1 MSVVPNDDLLL
12 EDEAP
17 VSTGGRKEP
26 DSELDITPMIDIVFL
41 LLIFFV
47 VTSKMQPQQVTD
59 LPKAR
64 HGEGIASKQWIVLNV
79 KRSGG
84 DVADITRKDG
94 SAFSSDKEE
103 QAQQI
108 EDYVKEGLDQGMKLV
123 VIRAEGAVK
132 TGEISR
138 IRTAI
143 SAALE
148 EGQEINIAVQEQ

>member
-1 MSVVPNDDLLL
+1 MSNTPVDLLL
-12 EDEAP
+12 EDEEP

-64 HGEGIASKQWIVLNV
+64 HGEGIASKQWITLNV
-79 KRSGG
+79 KRGGG
-84 DVADITRKDG
+84 DIPEITRKDG
-94 SAFSSDKEE
+94 SALSSDREE

-123 VIRAEGAVK
+123 VIRAEGGVK
-132 TGEISR
+132 TGDISR
-138 IRTAI
+138 IRAAI
-143 SAALE
+143 SEALE
-148 EGQEINIAVQEQ
+148 DGQEINIAVQEQ

>member
-1 MSVVPNDDLLL
+1 MSDIPTDLTLDD
-12 EDEAP
+12 DPP

-41 LLIFFV
+41 LLIFFI

-64 HGEGIASKQWIVLNV
+64 HGEGIASKQWIVVNV
-79 KRSGG
+79 KRGPG
-84 DVADITRKDG
+84 DDAEVSRKDG
-94 SAFSSDKEE
+94 SNFSSDKEE
-103 QAQQI
+103 QNQQI
-108 EDYVKEGLDQGMKLV
+108 EEYVKEGMEQGMKLV
-123 VIRAEGAVK
+123 VIRAEGAVR

-138 IRTAI
+138 LRTAI
-143 SAALE
+143 SSALE

>member
-1 MSVVPNDDLLL
+1 MSDIPTDLTL
-12 EDEAP
+12 EDDPP

-41 LLIFFV
+41 LLIFFI
-47 VTSKMQPQQVTD
+47 VTSKMQPEQVTD

-79 KRSGG
+79 KRGAG
-84 DVADITRKDG
+84 DDAEVTRKDG
-94 SAFSSDKEE
+94 SSFSNDKEE
-103 QAQQI
+103 QNQQV
-108 EDYVKEGLDQGMKLV
+108 EDYVKEGIEQGMKLV
-123 VIRAEGAVK
+123 VIKAEGGVR

-138 IRTAI
+138 LRTAI
-143 SAALE
+143 SGALE

>member
-1 MSVVPNDDLLL
+1 MSDIPSDLLM
-12 EDEAP
+12 EDDPP
-17 VSTGGRKEP
+17 VTTGGRKEP

-79 KRSGG
+79 KRGPG
-84 DVADITRKDG
+84 DAADISRKDG
-94 SAFSSDKEE
+94 SSFSSDKEE

-108 EDYVKEGLDQGMKLV
+108 EDYVKAGLDEGLKLV
-123 VIRAEGAVK
+123 VIRAEGSVR
-132 TGEISR
+132 TGDISR
-138 IRTAI
+138 IRTAV

-148 EGQEINIAVQEQ
+148 DGQEINIAVQEQ

>member
-1 MSVVPNDDLLL
+1 MSGIPNDLLM
-12 EDEAP
+12 DDDPP
-17 VSTGGRKEP
+17 VTTGGRKEP
-26 DSELDITPMIDIVFL
+26 DSEIDITPMIDIVFL

-47 VTSKMQPQQVTD
+47 VTSKMQPEQVTD

-64 HGEGIASKQWIVLNV
+64 HGEGVASKQWIVLNV
-79 KRSGG
+79 KRGTS
-84 DVADITRKDG
+84 DTAEITRKDG
-94 SAFSSDKEE
+94 SSFSSDKIE
-103 QAQQI
+103 QSQQI
-108 EDYVKEGLDQGMKLV
+108 EDYVKEGLEQGMKLV
-123 VIRAEGAVK
+123 VIRAEGAVR

>member
-1 MSVVPNDDLLL
+1 MSNTPVDLLL
-12 EDEAP
+12 EDEEP

-64 HGEGIASKQWIVLNV
+64 HGEGIASKQWITLNV
-79 KRSGG
+79 KRGGG
-84 DVADITRKDG
+84 DIPEITRKDG
-94 SAFSSDKEE
+94 FAFSSDREE

-123 VIRAEGAVK
+123 VIRAEGGVK
-132 TGEISR
+132 TGDISR
-138 IRTAI
+138 IRAAI
-143 SAALE
+143 SEALE
-148 EGQEINIAVQEQ
+148 DGQEINIAVQEQ